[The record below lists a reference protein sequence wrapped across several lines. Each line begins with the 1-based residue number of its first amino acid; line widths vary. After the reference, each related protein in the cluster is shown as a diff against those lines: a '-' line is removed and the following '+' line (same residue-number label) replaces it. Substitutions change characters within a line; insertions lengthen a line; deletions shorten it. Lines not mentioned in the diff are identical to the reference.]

1 MWYLWTALVLVAG
14 AVVVIVTA
22 RHTASHPFR
31 CRHCGKTFSIKWTK
45 VLTTIHS
52 GNDYKLECPH
62 CKTKDWCTQQ
72 PKSSKGE

>member
-1 MWYLWTALVLVAG
+1 MEYLWTALVPVAG
-14 AVVVIVTA
+14 AILAFLSA

-45 VLTTIHS
+45 VLTTFHS

-62 CKTKDWCTQQ
+62 CKTKDWCSWL
-72 PKSSKGE
+72 P